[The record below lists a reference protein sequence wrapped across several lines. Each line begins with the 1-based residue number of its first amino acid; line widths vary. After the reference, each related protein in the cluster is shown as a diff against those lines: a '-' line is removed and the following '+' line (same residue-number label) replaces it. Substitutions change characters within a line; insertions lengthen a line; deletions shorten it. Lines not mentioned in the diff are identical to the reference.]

1 MVDPIRSALCLQDG
15 CLELS
20 TIITK
25 SFPNADFA
33 FLSACQTTTGD
44 EKLPEEAVH
53 LAAGLML
60 AGYGGIIATMWPIH
74 DEDAPVIVDQVY
86 SDLFNNPKPDSTK
99 AALTLHHAVLCLRQQ
114 QGDMVFL
121 SWMPFVH
128 MGV

>member
-1 MVDPIRSALCLQDG
+1 MGVWSCGLLLPSHSPIAY
-15 CLELS
+15 
-20 TIITK
+20 
-25 SFPNADFA
+25 FA

-60 AGYGGIIATMWPIH
+60 AGYGGIIATMWPIQ
-74 DEDAPVIVDQVY
+74 DKDAPVIMDQVY

-99 AALTLHHAVLCLRQQ
+99 ATLTLHHAVLCLRQQ
-114 QGDMVFL
+114 QGDMAFL